1 MLCAEPAA
9 QPSCKLQGKL
19 GPTCHMYG
27 GITTRIEAGCTCA
40 CACLPVRCLQVIYG
54 MDYARDQAAARVDAV
69 RHEVISHLSA
79 APDALLVIE
88 EYDKLDCAARG
99 LWRQLLQHPERANI
113 TSHRCADTHTAPGTP
128 LAQLWYSS

>member
-1 MLCAEPAA
+1 
-9 QPSCKLQGKL
+9 
-19 GPTCHMYG
+19 
-27 GITTRIEAGCTCA
+27 
-40 CACLPVRCLQVIYG
+40 

-69 RHEVISHLSA
+69 RHEVVSHLSA

-113 TSHRCADTHTAPGTP
+113 TSHRCADMHRGSSTHLIQTVMFPAAWLWPVPGQQQS
-128 LAQLWYSS
+128 L